1 MKILYDYQALS
12 MQKYGGISR
21 YFYELVQGLKQ
32 LPGVSVDVIAK
43 YSQNHYFESYFKV
56 DKECHL
62 PGFLRRGANII
73 NRLYVL
79 SCNRKAYDIIHPTYY
94 HPYILNKFRGKMVIT
109 IHDMIYELFADQFEN
124 SKKVI
129 EHKRK
134 HIFAADKIIC
144 VSKHTKHDLLKI
156 YPQINE
162 DKIVVIYHG
171 NSLERIDIQNKMLC
185 IPALSIDITN
195 MKYILFVG
203 RRDFYKNFTGFIKAT
218 APILQNDKEL
228 KIICAGGGGF
238 NTVEKELISS
248 YQILDRCYQINISD
262 DILPYL
268 YHFARCFVFPSIY
281 EGFGIPI
288 LEAWACKCPIALSRA
303 SCFPEIAQD
312 GGLYF
317 NTDNEDEMRQVI
329 SSLVY
334 NDELRNKLITRGL
347 KLLDNYNWNKTVTET
362 LDVYESIV

>member
-1 MKILYDYQALS
+1 MITKETTEAELIKAMVGRDIGDTYANLSRNTEYGDVLLEVKNLSNKKIHDVSFSVWKGEVIGFAGLVGA
-12 MQKYGGISR
+12 GR
-21 YFYELVQGLKQ
+21 TELVR
-32 LPGVSVDVIAK
+32 A
-43 YSQNHYFESYFKV
+43 
-56 DKECHL
+56 
-62 PGFLRRGANII
+62 
-73 NRLYVL
+73 
-79 SCNRKAYDIIHPTYY
+79 
-94 HPYILNKFRGKMVIT
+94 
-109 IHDMIYELFADQFEN
+109 
-124 SKKVI
+124 
-129 EHKRK
+129 
-134 HIFAADKIIC
+134 IFAADKIIC

-334 NDELRNKLITRGL
+334 NDELRIKLITRGL